1 MSDELKELSFEQAV
15 AELDTTIRRLEDG
28 DLSLSEAI
36 ALYERGMLLVQ
47 HCNDLLDAAELQV
60 HTLEQVDSTPEA
72 DRGIS

>member
-1 MSDELKELSFEQAV
+1 MSDDLKELAFEEAV
-15 AELDTTIRRLEDG
+15 GELDATIQRLEGG

-60 HTLEQVDSTPEA
+60 HTLEQLSNASEA
-72 DRGIS
+72 

>member
-1 MSDELKELSFEQAV
+1 MSDDLKELAFEEAV
-15 AELDTTIRRLEDG
+15 GELDATIQRLEGG

-60 HTLEQVDSTPEA
+60 HTLEQLSDASEA
-72 DRGIS
+72 